1 MEKFKRAGAYLDA
14 DPYIPEMK
22 LPNGLIKGH
31 AYIITR
37 TATVDSTEGE
47 ALLIRLRN
55 PWGNEIRW
63 NVIKNI

>member
-1 MEKFKRAGAYLDA
+1 
-14 DPYIPEMK
+14 MK
-22 LPNGLIKGH
+22 LPNGLVKGH

-37 TATVDSTEGE
+37 TATVDSSEGE

-63 NVIKNI
+63 NVI